1 MGAHSADDRLDGPN
15 KPGEGTRPTVAVTRV
30 ILIGAVVLLVAYAAL
45 TAFAA
50 GIVDR
55 MLYFPDYAS
64 REEPRNVIRI
74 PLPDG
79 GSVAALY
86 LPNPA
91 AKHTLWFF
99 HGNAESLGSLEPFLR
114 QLHARGFAVFAY
126 DYPGY
131 GVSTGTPNE
140 KAIYTTNAAA
150 ARYLR
155 DTLHVP
161 LSRVVLVG
169 RSLGGGPATDLA
181 MREPVAGLVLQS
193 AFMSVYRVMT
203 RMRLL
208 PFDQFENLR
217 KLPSVKCPVLVMHG
231 TADEVIP
238 FAHGEK
244 LFAAASDK
252 KAKLWIEGAHHN
264 DFVVIAGE
272 RYWTALREFDVALP

>member
-1 MGAHSADDRLDGPN
+1 MSAVRHYSGNNPDRMAPSDYMAISLRFGIA
-15 KPGEGTRPTVAVTRV
+15 T
-30 ILIGAVVLLVAYAAL
+30 LVLYVAL
-45 TAFAA
+45 TALAA
-50 GIVDR
+50 TVVDR

-64 REEPRNVIRI
+64 RKAPENLIRV

-79 GSVAALY
+79 GSLAAVY

-99 HGNAESLGSLEPFLR
+99 HGNAEDLGSLEPFLR
-114 QLHARGFAVFAY
+114 ELHARGFAVFAY

-140 KAIYTTNAAA
+140 KAIYAANAAA
-150 ARYLR
+150 ARYLQ

-161 LSRVVLVG
+161 LSRVILVG

-181 MREPVAGLVLQS
+181 TREPVAGLVLQS

-203 RMRLL
+203 RVRLL

-217 KLPSVKCPVLVMHG
+217 KLPRVKCPVLVMHG
-231 TADEVIP
+231 TADEVIA
-238 FAHGEK
+238 FKHGEK
-244 LFAAASDK
+244 LFAAALGK
-252 KAKLWIEGAHHN
+252 KSYLWIEGAQHN
-264 DFVVIAGE
+264 DFIGVAGE
-272 RYWTALREFDVALP
+272 RYWRALREFDASLP

>member
-1 MGAHSADDRLDGPN
+1 
-15 KPGEGTRPTVAVTRV
+15 VTRA
-30 ILIGAVVLLVAYAAL
+30 ILIGAVLLLVAYVAL
-45 TAFAA
+45 TALAA
-50 GIVDR
+50 SIVDR

-64 REEPRNVIRI
+64 RRAPANHIRI

-79 GSVAALY
+79 GEVAAVY

-99 HGNAESLGSLEPFLR
+99 HGNAEDLGTLEPFLR

-131 GVSTGTPNE
+131 GVSSGQPNE
-140 KAIYTTNAAA
+140 KSIYATNAAA
-150 ARYLR
+150 SRYLQ
-155 DTLHVP
+155 DTLRVP
-161 LSRVVLVG
+161 LSRVILVG

-181 MREPVAGLVLQS
+181 AREQVAGLVLQS
-193 AFMSVYRVMT
+193 TFMSVYRVMT
-203 RMRLL
+203 RVRLL

-217 KLPSVKCPVLVMHG
+217 KLPRVKCPVLVMHG

-244 LFAAASDK
+244 LFAAAPEP
-252 KAKLWIEGAHHN
+252 KAKLWIDGAHHN
-264 DFVVIAGE
+264 DFVELAGE
-272 RYWTALREFDVALP
+272 RYWSALRDFEATLP